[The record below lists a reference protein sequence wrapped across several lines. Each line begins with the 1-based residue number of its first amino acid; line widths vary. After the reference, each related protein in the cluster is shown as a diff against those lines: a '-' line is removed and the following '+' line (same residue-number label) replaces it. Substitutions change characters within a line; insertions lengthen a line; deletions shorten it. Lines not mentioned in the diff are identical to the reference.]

1 MKILLLSKTETDLLP
16 DFCFQSVQ
24 SSFRG
29 GRLITEL
36 WKSVPLQN
44 WASVRFLPSGDPGC
58 PIPIPIPSQLLARRT
73 DRSTIFTLLRL
84 TFSEP
89 WSIGLEFKTC
99 LWPQNISTSQTKRC
113 CLISASLSHQH
124 FCQQLERTTFVP
136 GCASSLLYCRS
147 CFALGLPDS
156 ERWRSLFRVELNR
169 SRILTRP
176 VFKVKYLVQ
185 RFRWTWTFFSLI
197 ENSIIVLLCG
207 RFLID
212 KP

>member
-58 PIPIPIPSQLLARRT
+58 PIPIPSQLLARRT

-99 LWPQNISTSQTKRC
+99 LWPQNISTSQTNAAASSVQAF
-113 CLISASLSHQH
+113 LTSISANNWRGQH
-124 FCQQLERTTFVP
+124 
-136 GCASSLLYCRS
+136 
-147 CFALGLPDS
+147 
-156 ERWRSLFRVELNR
+156 LFRD
-169 SRILTRP
+169 
-176 VFKVKYLVQ
+176 
-185 RFRWTWTFFSLI
+185 
-197 ENSIIVLLCG
+197 VLLPCCIVG
-207 RFLID
+207 HVLLWDSQIRNGDALYSGSN
-212 KP
+212 

>member
-58 PIPIPIPSQLLARRT
+58 SIPIPIPSQLLARRT

-113 CLISASLSHQH
+113 CLISASLSQQYSY
-124 FCQQLERTTFVP
+124 QQLERTNICSGMRFFRAVLSAMFWYV
-136 GCASSLLYCRS
+136 GSSC
-147 CFALGLPDS
+147 
-156 ERWRSLFRVELNR
+156 
-169 SRILTRP
+169 
-176 VFKVKYLVQ
+176 
-185 RFRWTWTFFSLI
+185 
-197 ENSIIVLLCG
+197 
-207 RFLID
+207 
-212 KP
+212 

>member
-58 PIPIPIPSQLLARRT
+58 PIPIPSQLLARRT

-99 LWPQNISTSQTKRC
+99 LCPQNISTSQTKRC
-113 CLISASLSHQH
+113 CLISASLSHKH

-136 GCASSLLYCRS
+136 GCASSLLLCH
-147 CFALGLPDS
+147 
-156 ERWRSLFRVELNR
+156 
-169 SRILTRP
+169 
-176 VFKVKYLVQ
+176 
-185 RFRWTWTFFSLI
+185 
-197 ENSIIVLLCG
+197 VLLWDSQIRNG
-207 RFLID
+207 DALYSGSN
-212 KP
+212 